1 MMNYEMF
8 KEIVLEKLADY
19 LPDEYKH
26 RQLSFG
32 TFDKI
37 NTKRDGV
44 TFMVKDGDPKVS
56 PTMYL
61 DGLYEDYKKVG
72 DVDIVLQTAAQ
83 GLCKHLEQGLHYVE
97 KINLDE
103 VGDNVFF
110 FLINEEQNREYLQNR
125 PHRQFND
132 LAIVYDYL
140 IEIGDEGILSVPVTN
155 DFARVAGFEEHELFE
170 RATENTKR
178 LFPTKIQPMSN
189 IIAELMDMETM
200 PFELKQAIEQEIK
213 VNEPMFVITNEHK
226 HKGAGALLF
235 EEDLQELATYF
246 GSSFYLLPSSIHES
260 IALPE
265 DFVTP
270 LELASMV
277 EEINQMEVEI
287 GDRLSNQVY
296 YYDQVTRKV
305 TMATDTPNKSL
316 DNQSVHHDFE
326 VTRGPVR

>member
-1 MMNYEMF
+1 M
-8 KEIVLEKLADY
+8 
-19 LPDEYKH
+19 
-26 RQLSFG
+26 
-32 TFDKI
+32 
-37 NTKRDGV
+37 
-44 TFMVKDGDPKVS
+44 
-56 PTMYL
+56 
-61 DGLYEDYKKVG
+61 
-72 DVDIVLQTAAQ
+72 
-83 GLCKHLEQGLHYVE
+83 
-97 KINLDE
+97 
-103 VGDNVFF
+103 
-110 FLINEEQNREYLQNR
+110 
-125 PHRQFND
+125 
-132 LAIVYDYL
+132 AIVYDYL

-170 RATENTKR
+170 RAKENTRR

-189 IIAELMDMETM
+189 IIAELMGMETM
-200 PFELKQAIEQEIK
+200 PFDLKQAIEQDIQ
-213 VNEPMFVITNEHK
+213 VNQPMFVITNEHK

-260 IALPE
+260 IAVPDELM
-265 DFVTP
+265 TP

-316 DNQSVHHDFE
+316 DNQNEHHDFE

>member
-8 KEIVLEKLADY
+8 KEIVSEKLASY
-19 LPDEYKH
+19 LPEEYKD

-32 TFDKI
+32 TFEKI

-61 DGLYEDYKKVG
+61 DGLYEDYKKIG
-72 DVDIVLQTAAQ
+72 DIEIVLQNAAQ
-83 GLCKHLEQGLHYVE
+83 ELCKHLEQGLHYVE

-110 FLINEEQNREYLQNR
+110 FLINEEQNHEYLQNR
-125 PHRQFND
+125 PHRKFND

-213 VNEPMFVITNEHK
+213 VNEPMFVISNEYK
-226 HKGAGALLF
+226 HKGAGALLY
-235 EEDLQELATYF
+235 ENDLQELATYF
-246 GSSFYLLPSSIHES
+246 NSSFYLLPSSIHES
-260 IALPE
+260 IAVP
-265 DFVTP
+265 DDVMTP
-270 LELASMV
+270 LELADMV
-277 EEINQMEVEI
+277 HEINETQVEI
-287 GDRLSNQVY
+287 GERLSNQVY
-296 YYDQVTRKV
+296 HYDSITRKV
-305 TMATDTPNKSL
+305 TLATDTPNKSL
-316 DNQSVHHDFE
+316 SDYREHQEHE
-326 VTRGPVR
+326 MTRGTVR